1 MHGPQDGHR
10 DRGVVRH
17 HKTSGERVF
26 VHLTAHAVEFL
37 QRKAEMVMV
46 FVTLSPCRLL
56 PPHPVLKMP
65 KACKLS
71 DARPAR
77 VQSVQS

>member
-1 MHGPQDGHR
+1 MHGPQDDHR

-17 HKTSGERVF
+17 RKKSGERVF

-46 FVTLSPCRLL
+46 FATLSPCHLVAFC
-56 PPHPVLKMP
+56 PE
-65 KACKLS
+65 
-71 DARPAR
+71 DAESLQA
-77 VQSVQS
+77 V

>member
-37 QRKAEMVMV
+37 QRKAERVMV
-46 FVTLSPCRLL
+46 FATLSPCHLVAFCHRIL
-56 PPHPVLKMP
+56 P
-65 KACKLS
+65 
-71 DARPAR
+71 
-77 VQSVQS
+77 